1 MMRKCICLLQEGDNK
16 YVIHVFTGSKLTAGT
31 DANVLITLYGANGD
45 SGERKLDNVENNFE
59 RNK

>member
-1 MMRKCICLLQEGDNK
+1 MRKSIILFVQEGDNK

-45 SGERKLDNVENNFE
+45 SGERKLDNVDNNFE